1 MGYLFLFSDL
11 LLIMQKIVLFDFDG
25 TITTK
30 DTLFEFIRHVKGSS
44 SLRMGLLILLPWLV
58 AHKLGLLSSQLA
70 KEKVLSFFLRGISQV
85 QFDEMCNSFSSV
97 LETLIRPK
105 AVEKIKEYRTNN
117 ITIVIVSA
125 SIENW
130 IIPWAKQYGAIVL
143 ATKLEM
149 VDNRLTGRIKGK
161 NCNGQNKVLLIDRT
175 FELSKTEVLAA
186 YGDTTGDFD
195 MLELAKEKFF
205 KPFR

>member
-1 MGYLFLFSDL
+1 
-11 LLIMQKIVLFDFDG
+11 MQKIVLFDFDG

-58 AHKLGLLSSQLA
+58 AYKLGLLSSQLV
-70 KEKVLSFFLRGISQV
+70 KEKVLSFFLRGISQI
-85 QFDEMCNSFSSV
+85 QFNEKCNSFSSV

-130 IIPWAKQYGAIVL
+130 IIPWAKQYEAIVL

-161 NCNGQNKVLLIDRT
+161 NCNGKNKVLLINQT
-175 FELSKTEVLAA
+175 FELSKIEVLAA